1 MIRRTRIAAL
11 ALLGSCTLAGCT
23 MAPRYKQPDLPV
35 PPSWPVGDAYL
46 QQSETDLPRVSYR
59 DIFAD
64 SRLQTLLD
72 QALSNNRNLRVAA
85 ANVAVAR
92 GQYRAQRG
100 ALFPAVNLTDSV
112 TRRDNGGS
120 GAATGGGVVIPGS
133 GATTLYSVNLGV
145 TGYEI
150 DLFGRI
156 QSLTNAAQDRY
167 FAQEAAARA
176 ARLSMVGELASAWA
190 IYGADRALLK
200 VAEET
205 VASAERSVS
214 LTRARLSG
222 GIAPRTDLRQAEQI
236 LETARASIAEQ
247 KTAIAQDLNAI
258 QLIVGAPV
266 DPALLPD
273 DMSAVI
279 AAFRA
284 PRAGLDSTV
293 LLRRPD
299 VVQAEY
305 LLRAANAQIG
315 AARAALFPRLTLTGV
330 LGFASNAL
338 SSLFDS
344 NQFNYSGTGSAA
356 YSIFA
361 GGTARAGL
369 EVSKAQRDA
378 ALASYERAIQTAFRD
393 VSDALARRGTI
404 DEQLR
409 ANRTSVEASEDNF
422 RLADARYRGGIDNF
436 LTSLDAQRSLYN
448 ARRTLVNAQLANAVN
463 TATLYTSLGGDDF
476 SGPPPGRRPANE
488 Q

>member
-1 MIRRTRIAAL
+1 MKRRAAAIAV
-11 ALLGSCTLAGCT
+11 ALLGGGLLNGCT

-35 PPSWPVGDAYL
+35 APSWPVGDAYL
-46 QQSETDLPRVSYR
+46 RQSEAELPRVSYR
-59 DIFAD
+59 DVFGDA
-64 SRLQTLLD
+64 RLLALVD
-72 QALSNNRNLRVAA
+72 QALANNRNLRVAT
-85 ANVAVAR
+85 ANVALAR
-92 GQYRAQRG
+92 AQYRVQRG
-100 ALFPAVNLTDSV
+100 ALFPAINLTDSV

-133 GATTLYSVNLGV
+133 GATTLYSINLGI
-145 TGYEI
+145 TGYEL

-176 ARLSMVGELASAWA
+176 ARLSLVGELASAWA
-190 IYGADRALLK
+190 VYGADRALLK
-200 VAEET
+200 VAEDT
-205 VASAERSVS
+205 VANAERS
-214 LTRARLSG
+214 LTITRARLSG
-222 GIAPRTDLRQAEQI
+222 GISPRTDLRQAEQI
-236 LETARASIAEQ
+236 LETARAAIAQQ

-266 DPALLPD
+266 DQTSLPE
-273 DMSAVI
+273 DMAAVI

-284 PRAGLDSTV
+284 PQAGLDSTI

-315 AARAALFPRLTLTGV
+315 AARAALFPRLSLTGV

-356 YSIFA
+356 YSVFQ
-361 GGTARAGL
+361 GGAARAGL
-369 EVSKAQRDA
+369 AGSKAQRDA

-404 DEQLR
+404 DEQLNASR
-409 ANRTSVEASEDNF
+409 NVVDASEDTYQ
-422 RLADARYRGGIDNF
+422 LAEARYRGGIDNF
-436 LTSLDAQRSLYN
+436 LSSLDAQRSLYN
-448 ARRTLVNAQLANAVN
+448 ARRSLVAVQLANAVN
-463 TATLYTSLGGDDF
+463 AASLYTSLGGDDF
-476 SGPPPGRRPANE
+476 SGPPPGRR
-488 Q
+488 